1 MTTDRQEVL
10 QNRLGPEIQEMKRQV
25 KTLVLATLDKEGK
38 PNVSYAPFV
47 INNGE
52 YQVLISTIAR
62 HARNLQEIP
71 KVSLMLIDDESCSRE
86 IFARRRLT
94 FDAQS
99 RLIERN
105 TAEWDQAI
113 AGLKARHGEIVDD
126 LAQMQDFNV
135 FSFKPEH
142 GLFVKGFGKAF
153 DVSVDDLV
161 SFVHLDEGHINQVHL
176 PEEKA

>member
-10 QNRLGPEIQEMKRQV
+10 QNRLGPEIQEMKQEIR
-25 KTLVLATLDKEGK
+25 TLALATVDSQGV

-47 INNGE
+47 INEGE
-52 YQVLISTIAR
+52 YQVLISNIAR
-62 HARNLQEIP
+62 HARNLREVP
-71 KVSLMLIDDESCSRE
+71 KVSLMLIDDECKSRE

-94 FDAQS
+94 FDAVA
-99 RLIERN
+99 RHIERDSD
-105 TAEWDQAI
+105 EWERVLQA
-113 AGLKARHGEIVDD
+113 LKARHGDLVDE
-126 LAQMQDFNV
+126 LASMLDFNI

-161 SFVHLDEGHINQVHL
+161 SFVHLDEGHLTQAHL
-176 PEEKA
+176 KAE

>member
-10 QNRLGPEIQEMKRQV
+10 QNRLGPEIQEMKQQV
-25 KTLVLATLDKEGK
+25 KTLLLATVDSSGT

-62 HARNLQEIP
+62 HARNLQEVP
-71 KVSLMLIDDESCSRE
+71 KVSLMLIDDESKSRE

-94 FDAQS
+94 FDATS
-99 RLIERN
+99 RLVERHSP
-105 TAEWDQAI
+105 EWESTI
-113 AGLKARHGEIVDD
+113 AALKARHGELVSD
-126 LAQMQDFNV
+126 LASMMDFNV
-135 FSFKPEH
+135 FSFKPEQ

-153 DVSVDDLV
+153 QVSTDDLV
-161 SFVHLDEGHINQVHL
+161 SFVHLDEGHLNQVPHQK
-176 PEEKA
+176 EA